1 MKKVLRYFLILSLII
16 IFPILF
22 SSCGNN
28 KKLTITSSLSQ
39 IEVYV
44 DNKKLELNKELKGDY
59 SNKIFKLKIG
69 NNVDPNS
76 IEVFVNDSKVDLNV
90 FDEFSLS
97 NNINFD
103 IVDYAEF
110 SVSKLSK
117 NTTIKV
123 VAKERV
129 INFNISSSKELS
141 QIQQDYANN
150 IFLNKTS
157 LLNLIT
163 QNQTYKTTLNEIYSK
178 GIVFETSK
186 VGIFNSDVLNVV
198 SSVNE
203 VENNILAIQT
213 ENLKE
218 YKISLFDETGLKVNL
233 TENNSLVLDLS
244 NLEYSSFKIIN
255 DKPCKAITID
265 EIGENSTVTFGS
277 QFIFNVTFNKD
288 YMLNKLQFVLKIN
301 GEEILPSNKTNDY
314 YSYMISK
321 DNVPSDFGDGSNANE
336 YIITYEGLDVS
347 NIKSLAEITF
357 DTNNLVELKE
367 KENLFYYEDDINF
380 ALKNEN
386 VIFKIVSLNNFDENK
401 KLYIKIGNKL
411 KDISSVLF
419 DDNVF
424 PFYENGKRILQ
435 ISDSNFV
442 LTIEFKPTTNNEDKL
457 IESYSEILSFELEI
471 TANDDMNIIFYQD

>member
-1 MKKVLRYFLILSLII
+1 M
-16 IFPILF
+16 
-22 SSCGNN
+22 
-28 KKLTITSSLSQ
+28 
-39 IEVYV
+39 
-44 DNKKLELNKELKGDY
+44 
-59 SNKIFKLKIG
+59 
-69 NNVDPNS
+69 
-76 IEVFVNDSKVDLNV
+76 
-90 FDEFSLS
+90 
-97 NNINFD
+97 
-103 IVDYAEF
+103 
-110 SVSKLSK
+110 SKLSK

-123 VAKERV
+123 VAEERV

-163 QNQTYKTTLNEIYSK
+163 QNQTYKITLNEIYSK

-198 SSVNE
+198 SSINE

-218 YKISLFDETGLKVNL
+218 YKISLFDETDLKVNL

-380 ALKNEN
+380 ALKNEG
-386 VIFKIVSLNNFDENK
+386 VIFKFVSLNNFDENK

-424 PFYENGKRILQ
+424 PVYENGKRILQ